1 MAPVG
6 LPNRRSQTSNGIPR
20 SNIITENASAGAR
33 YLPAGK
39 RSVRLQDNAQ
49 NFSNTLEIAQP
60 F

>member
-1 MAPVG
+1 
-6 LPNRRSQTSNGIPR
+6 
-20 SNIITENASAGAR
+20 
-33 YLPAGK
+33 LPAGK